1 MRRAIVF
8 WDARCLLMRFA
19 CRKNVGQ
26 ATSRR
31 RAGDASASTFRSVIV
46 LPPLLRE
53 KLTKRAAARISRQ
66 RFVADTRGA

>member
-1 MRRAIVF
+1 MSRSMVF
-8 WDARCLLMRFA
+8 WDTRFLLMRLA

-31 RAGDASASTFRSVIV
+31 SAGDASASTFRSVIL

-53 KLTKRAAARISRQ
+53 KLTKRAVTRISR
-66 RFVADTRGA
+66 RYFVADTRGA